1 MAQTASLGPLIVFQV
16 PKQDLEDKLEVIEIQ
31 HPLFLNR

>member
-1 MAQTASLGPLIVFQV
+1 MAQTASLGPLIYS
-16 PKQDLEDKLEVIEIQ
+16 KLDLEDNLEVIEIQ